1 MATIKYWNGT
11 AWELAI
17 VGKQGPVGPTGP
29 TGPTGQATLT
39 TYLYYPSAGAT
50 SISGVDYNGNTL
62 SYTPGKEQ
70 VFLNG
75 VLLVGGGADYTATTG
90 TSITG
95 LAALA
100 SGDVVEI
107 LVIGTF
113 NAANNYTIAQ
123 VDTLINQDR
132 AFALMLGGM

>member
-17 VGKQGPVGPTGP
+17 VGKQGPAGATGP
-29 TGPTGQATLT
+29 TGPSGTASLS
-39 TYLYYPSAGAT
+39 TYLYYPTAGAT
-50 SISGVDYNGNTL
+50 SVSGADYNGNTL

-70 VFLNG
+70 VYLNG

-95 LAALA
+95 LAATVA
-100 SGDVVEI
+100 GDVIEI
-107 LVIGTF
+107 LVIAAFTVA
-113 NAANNYTIAQ
+113 NAYTIAET
-123 VDTLINQDR
+123 DTLINQNR

>member
-1 MATIKYWNGT
+1 
-11 AWELAI
+11 
-17 VGKQGPVGPTGP
+17 
-29 TGPTGQATLT
+29 
-39 TYLYYPSAGAT
+39 LYYPSAGAT
-50 SISGVDYNGNTL
+50 SISGVDFNGNTL

-113 NAANNYTIAQ
+113 NAANNYTIAE
-123 VDTLINQDR
+123 VDTIINQTR
-132 AFALMLGGM
+132 AFTLMLGGM